1 MSIKTIRQQ
10 QMQHAYNKIDTIDE
24 STLKSFGDV
33 LRKNGI
39 VHGLIYAKKVKN
51 KNDATIYDAI
61 EKWVKEESFYKDQFS
76 NNNDLIEKLLTMD
89 SILLMNI
96 TEDCLLYVQEM
107 IFAAIAKK

>member
-10 QMQHAYNKIDTIDE
+10 QMQHAYNNINTIDE
-24 STLKSFGDV
+24 SKLKSFGDV
-33 LRKNGI
+33 LRKNSI
-39 VHGLIYAKKVKN
+39 VQGLIYAKKKDV
-51 KNDATIYDAI
+51 AIYNAI
-61 EKWVKEESFYKDQFS
+61 EKWVKEESFYKDQFI

-89 SILLMNI
+89 SIFLMNI